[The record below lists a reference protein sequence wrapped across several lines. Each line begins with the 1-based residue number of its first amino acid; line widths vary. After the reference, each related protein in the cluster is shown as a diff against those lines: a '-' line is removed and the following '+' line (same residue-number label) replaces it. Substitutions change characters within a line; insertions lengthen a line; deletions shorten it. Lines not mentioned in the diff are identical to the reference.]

1 MDSSRVQSWWRK
13 YYHERGV
20 AVKWHIVSDS
30 SCDMLEGYLAPDIYL
45 SIVPQKVIIDQCEYE
60 DDANIDIPSMM
71 AAMKAARKT
80 GSSSPAPQE
89 FAIKFAQGDHVIC
102 VCLSSAL
109 SATFQAACL
118 ARDEIH
124 QANPDRLI
132 FVLDSKRTS
141 GAMELIIMRLK
152 EMIEQ
157 GLSFAEITESITDF
171 SSKTQVLF
179 TLECFDNFIKGG
191 RMSRSSAI
199 LASVLSIRPIA
210 MGTPEGTIRVIDKP
224 RGLPMTIRRMVEHMQ
239 KLKDLHLCCVI
250 ISHCNNLDVA
260 QRIQTLLQQVAAP
273 KEILIRQLR
282 GICSYYADQQGVA
295 VSF

>member
-1 MDSSRVQSWWRK
+1 MN
-13 YYHERGV
+13 
-20 AVKWHIVSDS
+20 WHIVSDS

-45 SIVPQKVIIDQCEYE
+45 SIVPQKVVIDQREYH
-60 DDANIDIPSMM
+60 DDANLDIPSMM
-71 AAMKAARKT
+71 AAMKAAHKT
-80 GSSSPAPQE
+80 GSSAPAPQE
-89 FAIKFAQGDHVIC
+89 FAEKFAQGDNVIC

-109 SATFQAACL
+109 SVTFQAACL

-124 QANPDRLI
+124 QADPAKPI

-157 GLSFAEITESITDF
+157 GLSFEEITESITDF
-171 SSKTQVLF
+171 SAKTQILF

-191 RMSRSSAI
+191 RMSRSAA
-199 LASVLSIRPIA
+199 LFASVLNIRPIA
-210 MGTPEGTIRVIDKP
+210 MGTPEGTVSVIDKP
-224 RGLPMTIRRMVEHMQ
+224 RGLPMTVRRLVEHMQ
-239 KLKDLHLCCVI
+239 KLKDLQLCCVI

-260 QRIQTLLQQVAAP
+260 QRIETLLQQVAAP
-273 KEILIRQLR
+273 KEIIIRQLR
-282 GICSYYADQQGVA
+282 GVCSYYADQHGVA

>member
-1 MDSSRVQSWWRK
+1 MYNKCSAIITI
-13 YYHERGV
+13 ERGL
-20 AVKWHIVSDS
+20 ALNWHIVSDS

-45 SIVPQKVIIDQCEYE
+45 SIVPQKVLIDQCEYQ
-60 DDANIDIPSMM
+60 DDANIDIPAMM

-80 GSSSPAPQE
+80 GSSAPTPQE
-89 FAIKFAQGDHVIC
+89 FAEKFAQGDNVIC

-124 QANPDRLI
+124 QTDPDKPI
-132 FVLDSKRTS
+132 FILDSKRAS
-141 GAMELIIMRLK
+141 GAMELIIMRLQ

-157 GLSFAEITESITDF
+157 GLSFAEIAESITDF

-179 TLECFDNFIKGG
+179 TLECFDNLIKGG

-199 LASVLSIRPIA
+199 LASVLNVRPIA
-210 MGTPEGTIRVIDKP
+210 MGTPEGTISVIDKP
-224 RGLPMTIRRMVEHMQ
+224 WGLPMTVRRMVEHMQ
-239 KLKDLHLCCVI
+239 ELKDLRLCCVI

-260 QRIQTLLQQVAAP
+260 QRIQTLLQQVAVP
-273 KEILIRQLR
+273 KEIRIRQLR